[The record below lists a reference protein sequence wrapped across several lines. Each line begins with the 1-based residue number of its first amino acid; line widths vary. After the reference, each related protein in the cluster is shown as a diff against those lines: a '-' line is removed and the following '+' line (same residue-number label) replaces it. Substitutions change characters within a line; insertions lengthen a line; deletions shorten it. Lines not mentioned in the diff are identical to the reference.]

1 MNIVT
6 LIPAF
11 KPKYIADLLMS
22 LRHQTQP
29 SHRIL
34 ISDDSPN
41 SEFRQKLFSEQMAPL
56 LSGLNINFVEGPR
69 KGAYENI
76 KHLLKLWD
84 GSSELVHL
92 MLDDDVIYP
101 EFYERHLTAHISAHL
116 SCSISP
122 RWSANEQG
130 QLLSGQSPP
139 AGVAHSAHRIL
150 ALDADVVFMTTVAE
164 CKNWFGEFSN
174 TVMRADTCGMLLKPE
189 MGGVSYAGLWD
200 LGYFL
205 AASMQAPIGYI
216 QDHLGYFRTGGTGN
230 SSNTFGPFLKAG
242 VLAYVA
248 LAMGGQ
254 RVGKMSSQQVLK
266 CYGIIAPVLN
276 QYYSQQEDMQVF
288 CQLLPKMAAS
298 TPGTE
303 ELFLQAW
310 AVFLQRN
317 GF

>member
-6 LIPAF
+6 LIPAY
-11 KPKYIADLLMS
+11 KPKYIADLLSS
-22 LRHQTQP
+22 LRYQTQP
-29 SHRIL
+29 CERIL

-41 SEFRQKLFSEQMAPL
+41 GEFRHELFSGQFEPL
-56 LSGLNINFVEGPR
+56 RAGLNIEFVEGPR
-69 KGAYENI
+69 NGAYENI
-76 KHLLKLWD
+76 KHLVALWGGTSD
-84 GSSELVHL
+84 LVHL
-92 MLDDDVIYP
+92 MLDDDVVYP
-101 EFYERHLTAHISAHL
+101 EFYERHLLAHDSANL

-122 RWSANEQG
+122 RWNANEQG

-139 AGVAHSAHRIL
+139 SGVAHSAHRIL
-150 ALDADVVFMTTVAE
+150 TLDADVVFMTTVAE

-174 TVMRADTCGMLLKPE
+174 TVMRADTCGLLLKPQ

-205 AASMQAPIGYI
+205 AASMQAPIGYV

-242 VLAYVA
+242 ILGYVA
-248 LAMGGQ
+248 LALGGQ
-254 RVGKMSSQQVLK
+254 RVGKMSHEQSLK
-266 CYGIIAPVLN
+266 CYGIIASVVI

-288 CQLLPKMAAS
+288 CQLLPEMAAS
-298 TPGTE
+298 TPGAN

-310 AVFLQRN
+310 AVFLHQN